1 MARYLSPLYLNFFS
15 DFLSMWGNVVGSLW
29 AWLARAKKA
38 RWRFFRFF
46 CVFAGIFNEKTSIF
60 YWFLT
65 PGPRFFWIFFRK
77 NEKMKKMTKIAKMRF
92 CHFFHFFIFYFY
104 LITHRKKKKF
114 FFLSWSRQRS
124 ASRDSRHATRISEL
138 MAAAWRA
145 SAARPGGRPS
155 APLRAT
161 LAGSGS
167 GYADGNVTNGNTIQT
182 HKPRWKIFFFTK
194 MINELLSVLLNILTS
209 VFDIDLTSMSKTD
222 PHFNRTRSNWNLQI
236 SRLFLRKIR
245 LLSFTHSNKTR

>member
-1 MARYLSPLYLNFFS
+1 
-15 DFLSMWGNVVGSLW
+15 
-29 AWLARAKKA
+29 
-38 RWRFFRFF
+38 
-46 CVFAGIFNEKTSIF
+46 
-60 YWFLT
+60 
-65 PGPRFFWIFFRK
+65 
-77 NEKMKKMTKIAKMRF
+77 MRF

-104 LITHRKKKKF
+104 LITHRKKKIF
-114 FFLSWSRQRS
+114 FFFTRCVKKKKIFFLKLIASAISVTRL